1 MRDKSF
7 VRLTRALFKIDEVYA
22 QKKISCLDYENTIYR
37 LINFRRDT
45 LAEV

>member
-37 LINFRRDT
+37 LINLRRDT